1 VIYFVLWL
9 VPLTIGEALNVLF
22 SNTRSCKTMI
32 KILVLIDS
40 ATEFSRRFLTGLIRY
55 AKENDTWT
63 FYRLPSYYKAL
74 YGEAGIVDRIKEWEI
89 DAVIAQWEYEG
100 VDFLDQLDIP
110 VFLQSYRNISGRFSR
125 ISGDYIG
132 VGVMAAQFFA
142 KRNFKNFA
150 FYGNKNFFWS
160 KARAEGYR
168 REVERIKGNY
178 YYFESELL
186 DSMEWSREHV
196 ELDNW
201 LQDLPKPVALF
212 ACDDNFALQVSE
224 MCKVNNITIPNEL
237 SLLGVDNDELI
248 CNLSHPSIS
257 SIVTDD
263 ENGGYQT
270 GKMLHTL
277 ILNKNNIP
285 FNINIDPIRIELR
298 QSTEKYNVS
307 DTYVKKVI
315 EYIHEN
321 IRLNISVD
329 ELTSIVPLSRRNLEK
344 KFREATGSSIYQFI
358 LDKKVDLISAE
369 LLTTDK
375 DLWDIAIETGFN
387 DVRNVYRIFKKNTGH
402 TPVSF
407 RKKYR

>member
-1 VIYFVLWL
+1 
-9 VPLTIGEALNVLF
+9 
-22 SNTRSCKTMI
+22 MI
-32 KILVLIDS
+32 KVLVLIDS
-40 ATEFSRRFLTGLIRY
+40 TTEFSRRFLTGLIQY
-55 AKENDTWT
+55 ANENGPWT

-74 YGEAGIVDRIKEWEI
+74 YGESGIVERIKEWKIE
-89 DAVIAQWEYEG
+89 AVIAQWEYEG

-110 VFLQSYRNISGRFSR
+110 VFLQSYRNISGRFSK

-132 VGVMAAQFFA
+132 AGVMAAQFFA
-142 KRNFKNFA
+142 KRHFKNFA

-168 REVERIKGNY
+168 REVERIRGNY

-186 DSMEWSREHV
+186 DSMQWSREHV

-201 LQDLPKPVALF
+201 LQGLPKPVALF

-224 MCKVNNITIPNEL
+224 MCKVNNINIPDEL

-248 CNLSHPSIS
+248 CNLSHPTIS
-257 SIVTDD
+257 SIITDD

-270 GKMLHTL
+270 GKMLQNL

-285 FNINIDPIRIELR
+285 FNINIDPVRIELR
-298 QSTEKYNVS
+298 QSTEKYNIS
-307 DTYVKKVI
+307 DSYVKTVLD
-315 EYIHEN
+315 YIHEN
-321 IRLNISVD
+321 IRLNISID
-329 ELTSIVPLSRRNLEK
+329 ELTAIVPLSRRNLEK
-344 KFREATGSSIYQFI
+344 KFREATGTSVHQFI
-358 LDKKVDLISAE
+358 LDKKVDLISTE

-375 DLWDIAIETGFN
+375 DLLDIAIETGFN
-387 DVRNVYRIFKKNTGH
+387 DVRNVYRIFKKYTGY

-407 RKKYR
+407 RKKYLRK

>member
-1 VIYFVLWL
+1 
-9 VPLTIGEALNVLF
+9 
-22 SNTRSCKTMI
+22 MI
-32 KILVLIDS
+32 KVLVLIDS
-40 ATEFSRRFLTGLIRY
+40 TTEFSRRFLTGLIQY
-55 AKENDTWT
+55 ANENGPWI

-74 YGEAGIVDRIKEWEI
+74 YGEAGIVERIKEWGI

-110 VFLQSYRNISGRFSR
+110 VFLQSYKNISGRFSR

-132 VGVMAAQFFA
+132 AGVMAAQFFA
-142 KRNFKNFA
+142 KRYFKNFA
-150 FYGNKNFFWS
+150 FYGNRNFFWS
-160 KARAEGYR
+160 RARAEGYR
-168 REVERIKGNY
+168 REVERIKGSY

-186 DSMEWSREHV
+186 DSMQWSREHV

-201 LQDLPKPVALF
+201 LQGLPKPVALF

-224 MCKVNNITIPNEL
+224 MCKVNNINIPDEL

-270 GKMLHTL
+270 GKMLQNL

-285 FNINIDPIRIELR
+285 FNINIDPVRIELR
-298 QSTEKYNVS
+298 QSTEKYNIS
-307 DTYVKKVI
+307 DNYIKTVI
-315 EYIHEN
+315 DYINEN
-321 IRLNISVD
+321 IRLNISID
-329 ELTSIVPLSRRNLEK
+329 KLAEIVPLSRRNLEM
-344 KFREATGSSIYQFI
+344 KFKEATGTSVYQFI
-358 LDKKVDLISAE
+358 LDKKVDLISTE

-375 DLWDIAIETGFN
+375 DLLDIAIETGFN
-387 DVRNVYRIFKKNTGH
+387 DVRNVYRIFKKYTGY

-407 RKKYR
+407 RKKYLRK

>member
-1 VIYFVLWL
+1 
-9 VPLTIGEALNVLF
+9 
-22 SNTRSCKTMI
+22 MI

-40 ATEFSRRFLTGLIRY
+40 ATEFSRRFLTGLIQY
-55 AKENDTWT
+55 ANENGPWT

-74 YGEAGIVDRIKEWEI
+74 YGESGIVERIKEWKIE
-89 DAVIAQWEYEG
+89 AVIAQWEYEG

-110 VFLQSYRNISGRFSR
+110 VFLQSYRNISGRFSK

-132 VGVMAAQFFA
+132 AGVMAAQFFA
-142 KRNFKNFA
+142 KRHFKNFA

-168 REVERIKGNY
+168 REVERIRGNY

-186 DSMEWSREHV
+186 DSMQWSREHV

-201 LQDLPKPVALF
+201 LQGLPKPVALF

-224 MCKVNNITIPNEL
+224 MCKVNNINIPDEL

-257 SIVTDD
+257 SIITDD

-270 GKMLHTL
+270 GKMLQNL

-285 FNINIDPIRIELR
+285 FNINIDPVRIELR
-298 QSTEKYNVS
+298 QSTEKYNIS
-307 DTYVKKVI
+307 DSYVKTVLD
-315 EYIHEN
+315 YIHEN
-321 IRLNISVD
+321 IRLNISID
-329 ELTSIVPLSRRNLEK
+329 ELTAIVPLSRRNLEK
-344 KFREATGSSIYQFI
+344 KFREATGTSVHQFI
-358 LDKKVDLISAE
+358 LDKKVDLISTE

-375 DLWDIAIETGFN
+375 DLLDIAIETGFN
-387 DVRNVYRIFKKNTGH
+387 DVRNVYRIFKKYTGY

-407 RKKYR
+407 RKKYLRK

>member
-1 VIYFVLWL
+1 
-9 VPLTIGEALNVLF
+9 
-22 SNTRSCKTMI
+22 MI
-32 KILVLIDS
+32 KVLVLIDS
-40 ATEFSRRFLTGLIRY
+40 TTEFSRRFLTGLIQY
-55 AKENDTWT
+55 ANENGPWT

-74 YGEAGIVDRIKEWEI
+74 YGESGIVERIKEWKIE
-89 DAVIAQWEYEG
+89 AVIAQWEYEG

-110 VFLQSYRNISGRFSR
+110 VFLQSYRNISGRFSK

-132 VGVMAAQFFA
+132 AGVMAAQFFA
-142 KRNFKNFA
+142 KRHFKNFA

-168 REVERIKGNY
+168 REVERIRGNY

-186 DSMEWSREHV
+186 DSMQWSREHV

-201 LQDLPKPVALF
+201 LQGLPKPVALF

-224 MCKVNNITIPNEL
+224 MCKVNNINIPDEL

-248 CNLSHPSIS
+248 CNLSHPTIS
-257 SIVTDD
+257 SIITDD

-270 GKMLHTL
+270 GKMLQNL

-285 FNINIDPIRIELR
+285 FNINIDPVRIELR
-298 QSTEKYNVS
+298 QSTEKYNIS
-307 DTYVKKVI
+307 DSYVKTVLD
-315 EYIHEN
+315 YIHEN
-321 IRLNISVD
+321 IRLNISID
-329 ELTSIVPLSRRNLEK
+329 ELTAIVPLSRRNLEK
-344 KFREATGSSIYQFI
+344 KFREATGTSVHQFI
-358 LDKKVDLISAE
+358 LDKKVDLISTE

-375 DLWDIAIETGFN
+375 DLLDIAIEMGFN
-387 DVRNVYRIFKKNTGH
+387 DVRNVYRIFKKKTGY

-407 RKKYR
+407 RKKYLQK

>member
-1 VIYFVLWL
+1 
-9 VPLTIGEALNVLF
+9 
-22 SNTRSCKTMI
+22 MI
-32 KILVLIDS
+32 KVLVLIDS
-40 ATEFSRRFLTGLIRY
+40 TTEFSRRFLTGLIQY
-55 AKENDTWT
+55 ANENGPWI

-74 YGEAGIVDRIKEWEI
+74 YGEAGIVERIKEWEI

-110 VFLQSYRNISGRFSR
+110 VFLQSYKNISGRFSR

-132 VGVMAAQFFA
+132 AGVMAAQFFA
-142 KRNFKNFA
+142 KRYFKNFA

-160 KARAEGYR
+160 RARAEGYR
-168 REVERIKGNY
+168 REVERIKGSY

-186 DSMEWSREHV
+186 DSMQWSREHV

-201 LQDLPKPVALF
+201 LQGLPKPVALF

-224 MCKVNNITIPNEL
+224 MCKVNNINIPDEL

-257 SIVTDD
+257 SIITDD

-270 GKMLHTL
+270 GKMLQNL
-277 ILNKNNIP
+277 ILNKNNVP
-285 FNINIDPIRIELR
+285 FNINIDPVRIELR
-298 QSTEKYNVS
+298 QSTEKYNIS
-307 DTYVKKVI
+307 DNYIKTVI
-315 EYIHEN
+315 DYINEN
-321 IRLNISVD
+321 IRLNISID
-329 ELTSIVPLSRRNLEK
+329 KLAEIVPLSRRNLEM
-344 KFREATGSSIYQFI
+344 KFKEATGTSVYQFI
-358 LDKKVDLISAE
+358 LDKKLDLISTE

-375 DLWDIAIETGFN
+375 DLLDIAIEMGFN
-387 DVRNVYRIFKKNTGH
+387 DVRNVYRIFKKKTGY

-407 RKKYR
+407 RKKFSQKNKS

>member
-1 VIYFVLWL
+1 
-9 VPLTIGEALNVLF
+9 
-22 SNTRSCKTMI
+22 MI
-32 KILVLIDS
+32 KVLVLIDS
-40 ATEFSRRFLTGLIRY
+40 TTEFSRRFLTGLIQY
-55 AKENDTWT
+55 ANENGPWT

-74 YGEAGIVDRIKEWEI
+74 YGESGIVERIKEWKIE
-89 DAVIAQWEYEG
+89 AVIAQWEYEG

-110 VFLQSYRNISGRFSR
+110 VFLQSYRNISGRFSK

-132 VGVMAAQFFA
+132 AGVMAAQFFA
-142 KRNFKNFA
+142 KRHFKNFA

-168 REVERIKGNY
+168 REVERIRGNY

-186 DSMEWSREHV
+186 DSMQWSREHV

-201 LQDLPKPVALF
+201 LQGLPKPVALF

-224 MCKVNNITIPNEL
+224 MCKVNNINIPDEL

-270 GKMLHTL
+270 GKMLQNL

-285 FNINIDPIRIELR
+285 FNINIDPVRIELR
-298 QSTEKYNVS
+298 QSTEKYNIS
-307 DTYVKKVI
+307 DSYVKTVLN
-315 EYIHEN
+315 YIHEN
-321 IRLNISVD
+321 IRLNISID
-329 ELTSIVPLSRRNLEK
+329 ELTAIVPLSRRNLEK
-344 KFREATGSSIYQFI
+344 KFREATGTSVHQFI
-358 LDKKVDLISAE
+358 LDKKVDLISTE

-375 DLWDIAIETGFN
+375 GLLDIAIETGFN
-387 DVRNVYRIFKKNTGH
+387 DVRNVYRIFKKYTGY

-407 RKKYR
+407 RKKYLRK

>member
-1 VIYFVLWL
+1 
-9 VPLTIGEALNVLF
+9 
-22 SNTRSCKTMI
+22 MI

-40 ATEFSRRFLTGLIRY
+40 ATEFSRRFLTGLIQY
-55 AKENDTWT
+55 ANENGPWT

-74 YGEAGIVDRIKEWEI
+74 YGESSIVERIKEWKIE
-89 DAVIAQWEYEG
+89 AVIAQWEYEG

-110 VFLQSYRNISGRFSR
+110 VFLQSYRNISGRFSK

-132 VGVMAAQFFA
+132 AGVMAAQFFA
-142 KRNFKNFA
+142 KRHFKNFA

-186 DSMEWSREHV
+186 DSMQWSREHV

-201 LQDLPKPVALF
+201 LQGLPKPVALF

-224 MCKVNNITIPNEL
+224 MCKVNNINIPDEL

-270 GKMLHTL
+270 GKMLQNL

-285 FNINIDPIRIELR
+285 FNINIDPVRIELR
-298 QSTEKYNVS
+298 QSTEKYNIS
-307 DTYVKKVI
+307 DSYVKTVLN
-315 EYIHEN
+315 YIHEN
-321 IRLNISVD
+321 IRLNISID
-329 ELTSIVPLSRRNLEK
+329 ELTAIVPLSRRNLEK
-344 KFREATGSSIYQFI
+344 KFREATGTSVHQFI
-358 LDKKVDLISAE
+358 LDKKVDLISTE

-375 DLWDIAIETGFN
+375 DLLDIAIETGFN
-387 DVRNVYRIFKKNTGH
+387 DVRNVYRIFKKYTGY

-407 RKKYR
+407 RKKYLRK

>member
-1 VIYFVLWL
+1 
-9 VPLTIGEALNVLF
+9 
-22 SNTRSCKTMI
+22 MI

-40 ATEFSRRFLTGLIRY
+40 ATEFSRRFLTGLIQY
-55 AKENDTWT
+55 ANENGPWT
-63 FYRLPSYYKAL
+63 FYRLLSYYKAL
-74 YGEAGIVDRIKEWEI
+74 YGESGIVERIKEWKIE
-89 DAVIAQWEYEG
+89 AVIAQWEYEG

-110 VFLQSYRNISGRFSR
+110 VFLQSYRNISGRFSK

-132 VGVMAAQFFA
+132 AGVMAAQFFA
-142 KRNFKNFA
+142 KRHFKNFA

-168 REVERIKGNY
+168 REVERIRGNY

-186 DSMEWSREHV
+186 DSMQWSREHV

-201 LQDLPKPVALF
+201 LQGLPKPVALF

-224 MCKVNNITIPNEL
+224 MCKVNNINIPDEL

-270 GKMLHTL
+270 GKMLQNL

-285 FNINIDPIRIELR
+285 FNINIDPVRIELR
-298 QSTEKYNVS
+298 QSTEKYNIS
-307 DTYVKKVI
+307 DSYVKTVLD
-315 EYIHEN
+315 YIHEN
-321 IRLNISVD
+321 IRLNISID
-329 ELTSIVPLSRRNLEK
+329 ELTAIVPLSRRNLEK
-344 KFREATGSSIYQFI
+344 KFREATGTSVHQFI
-358 LDKKVDLISAE
+358 LDKKVDLISTE

-375 DLWDIAIETGFN
+375 DLLDIAIETGFN
-387 DVRNVYRIFKKNTGH
+387 DVRNVYRIFKKYTGY

-407 RKKYR
+407 RKKYLQK

>member
-1 VIYFVLWL
+1 
-9 VPLTIGEALNVLF
+9 
-22 SNTRSCKTMI
+22 MI
-32 KILVLIDS
+32 KVLVLIDS

-55 AKENDTWT
+55 ANENGSWI

-74 YGEAGIVDRIKEWEI
+74 YGENGIVERIKEWKI

-110 VFLQSYRNISGRFSR
+110 VFLQSYKNISGQFSK

-132 VGVMAAQFFA
+132 AGVMAAQFFA
-142 KRNFKNFA
+142 KRHFKNFA

-178 YYFESELL
+178 YYFESEIL
-186 DSMEWSREHV
+186 DSMQWSRSHI

-201 LQDLPKPVALF
+201 LQALPKPVALL

-224 MCKVNNITIPNEL
+224 MCKVNNINIPDEL

-270 GKMLHTL
+270 GRMLQKL
-277 ILNKNNIP
+277 IISKDNIP
-285 FNINIDPIRIELR
+285 FNINIDPVRIEQR
-298 QSTEKYNVS
+298 QSTEKYNIS
-307 DTYVKKVI
+307 DN
-315 EYIHEN
+315 YIRTIINYINEN

-329 ELTSIVPLSRRNLEK
+329 DLTTLVPLSRRNLEK
-344 KFREATGSSIYQFI
+344 KFKEATGIPVYQFI
-358 LDKKVDLISAE
+358 LDKKLDLISTE

-375 DLWDIAIETGFN
+375 DLMDIAIGIGFN
-387 DVRNVYRIFKKNTGH
+387 DVRNVYRIFKKNTGY
-402 TPVSF
+402 TPISF
-407 RKKYR
+407 RKKFSQENKS

>member
-1 VIYFVLWL
+1 
-9 VPLTIGEALNVLF
+9 
-22 SNTRSCKTMI
+22 MI
-32 KILVLIDS
+32 KVLVLIDS
-40 ATEFSRRFLTGLIRY
+40 TTEFSRRFLTGLIQY
-55 AKENDTWT
+55 ANENGPWI

-74 YGEAGIVDRIKEWEI
+74 YGEAGIVERIKEWGI

-110 VFLQSYRNISGRFSR
+110 VFLQSYKNISGRFSR

-132 VGVMAAQFFA
+132 AGVMAAQFFA
-142 KRNFKNFA
+142 KRYFKNFA

-186 DSMEWSREHV
+186 DSMQWSREHV

-201 LQDLPKPVALF
+201 LQGLPKPVALF

-224 MCKVNNITIPNEL
+224 MCKVNNINIPDEL

-270 GKMLHTL
+270 GKMLQNL

-285 FNINIDPIRIELR
+285 FNINIDPVRIELR
-298 QSTEKYNVS
+298 QSTEKYNIS
-307 DTYVKKVI
+307 DNYIKTVI
-315 EYIHEN
+315 DYINEN
-321 IRLNISVD
+321 IRLNISID
-329 ELTSIVPLSRRNLEK
+329 KLAEIVPLSRRNLEM
-344 KFREATGSSIYQFI
+344 KFKEATGTSVYQFI
-358 LDKKVDLISAE
+358 LDKKVDLISTE

-375 DLWDIAIETGFN
+375 DLLDIAIETGFN
-387 DVRNVYRIFKKNTGH
+387 DVRNVYRIFKKYTGY

-407 RKKYR
+407 RKKYLRK

>member
-1 VIYFVLWL
+1 
-9 VPLTIGEALNVLF
+9 
-22 SNTRSCKTMI
+22 MI

-40 ATEFSRRFLTGLIRY
+40 ATEFSRRFLTGLIQY
-55 AKENDTWT
+55 ANENGPWT

-74 YGEAGIVDRIKEWEI
+74 YGESGIVERIKEWKIE
-89 DAVIAQWEYEG
+89 AVIAQWEYEG

-110 VFLQSYRNISGRFSR
+110 VFLQSYRNISGRFSK

-132 VGVMAAQFFA
+132 AGVMAAQFFA
-142 KRNFKNFA
+142 KRHFKNFA

-168 REVERIKGNY
+168 REVERIRGNY

-186 DSMEWSREHV
+186 DSMQWSREHV

-201 LQDLPKPVALF
+201 LQGLPKPVALF

-224 MCKVNNITIPNEL
+224 MCKVNNINIPDEL

-248 CNLSHPSIS
+248 CNLSHPTIS
-257 SIVTDD
+257 SIITDD

-270 GKMLHTL
+270 GKMLQNL

-285 FNINIDPIRIELR
+285 FNINIDPVRIELR
-298 QSTEKYNVS
+298 QSTEKYNIS
-307 DTYVKKVI
+307 DSYVKTVLD
-315 EYIHEN
+315 YIHEN
-321 IRLNISVD
+321 IRLNISID
-329 ELTSIVPLSRRNLEK
+329 ELTAIVPLSRRNLEK
-344 KFREATGSSIYQFI
+344 KFREATGTSVHQFI
-358 LDKKVDLISAE
+358 LDKKVDLISTE

-375 DLWDIAIETGFN
+375 DLLDIAIETGFN
-387 DVRNVYRIFKKNTGH
+387 DVRNVYRIFKKYTGY

-407 RKKYR
+407 RKKYLRK

>member
-1 VIYFVLWL
+1 
-9 VPLTIGEALNVLF
+9 
-22 SNTRSCKTMI
+22 MI
-32 KILVLIDS
+32 KVLVLIDS

-55 AKENDTWT
+55 ANENGSWI

-74 YGEAGIVDRIKEWEI
+74 YGENGIVERIKEWKI

-110 VFLQSYRNISGRFSR
+110 VFLQSYKNISGQFSK

-132 VGVMAAQFFA
+132 AGVMAAQFFA
-142 KRNFKNFA
+142 KRHFKNFA

-178 YYFESELL
+178 YYFESEIL
-186 DSMEWSREHV
+186 DSMQWSRSHI

-201 LQDLPKPVALF
+201 LQALPKPVALL

-224 MCKVNNITIPNEL
+224 MCKVNNINIPDEL

-270 GKMLHTL
+270 GRMLQKL
-277 ILNKNNIP
+277 IISKDNIP
-285 FNINIDPIRIELR
+285 FNINIDPVRIEQR
-298 QSTEKYNVS
+298 QSTEKYNIS
-307 DTYVKKVI
+307 DN
-315 EYIHEN
+315 YIRTIINYINEN

-329 ELTSIVPLSRRNLEK
+329 ELTTLVPLSRRNLEK
-344 KFREATGSSIYQFI
+344 KFKEATGIPVYQFI
-358 LDKKVDLISAE
+358 LDKKLDLISTE

-375 DLWDIAIETGFN
+375 DLLDIAIGIGFN
-387 DVRNVYRIFKKNTGH
+387 DVRNVYRIFKKNTGY
-402 TPVSF
+402 TPISF
-407 RKKYR
+407 RKKFSQENRS

>member
-1 VIYFVLWL
+1 
-9 VPLTIGEALNVLF
+9 
-22 SNTRSCKTMI
+22 MI
-32 KILVLIDS
+32 KVLVLIDS

-55 AKENDTWT
+55 ANENGSWI

-74 YGEAGIVDRIKEWEI
+74 YGENGIVERIKEWEI

-110 VFLQSYRNISGRFSR
+110 VFLQSYKNISGQFSR

-142 KRNFKNFA
+142 KRHFKNFA

-168 REVERIKGNY
+168 QEVERIKGNY
-178 YYFESELL
+178 YYFESEIL
-186 DSMEWSREHV
+186 DSMQWSRSHI

-201 LQDLPKPVALF
+201 LQALPKPVALL

-224 MCKVNNITIPNEL
+224 MCKVNNINIPDEL

-270 GKMLHTL
+270 GRMLQKL
-277 ILNKNNIP
+277 IISKDNIP
-285 FNINIDPIRIELR
+285 FNINIDPVRIEQR
-298 QSTEKYNVS
+298 QSTEKYNIS
-307 DTYVKKVI
+307 DN
-315 EYIHEN
+315 YIRTIINYINEN

-329 ELTSIVPLSRRNLEK
+329 ELTTLVPLSRRNLEK
-344 KFREATGSSIYQFI
+344 KFKEATGIPVYQFI
-358 LDKKVDLISAE
+358 LDKKLDLISTE

-375 DLWDIAIETGFN
+375 DLMDIAIGIGFN
-387 DVRNVYRIFKKNTGH
+387 DVRNVYRIFKKNTGY
-402 TPVSF
+402 TPISF
-407 RKKYR
+407 RKKFSQENRS

>member
-1 VIYFVLWL
+1 
-9 VPLTIGEALNVLF
+9 
-22 SNTRSCKTMI
+22 MI
-32 KILVLIDS
+32 KVLVLIDS
-40 ATEFSRRFLTGLIRY
+40 TTEFSRRFLTGLIQY
-55 AKENDTWT
+55 ANENGPWI

-74 YGEAGIVDRIKEWEI
+74 YGEAGIVERIKEWEI

-110 VFLQSYRNISGRFSR
+110 VFLQSYKNISGRFSR

-132 VGVMAAQFFA
+132 AGVMAAQFFA
-142 KRNFKNFA
+142 KRYFKNFA

-160 KARAEGYR
+160 RARAEGYR
-168 REVERIKGNY
+168 REVERIKGSY

-186 DSMEWSREHV
+186 DSMQWSREHV

-201 LQDLPKPVALF
+201 LQGLPKPVALF

-224 MCKVNNITIPNEL
+224 MCKVNNINIPDEL

-257 SIVTDD
+257 SIITDD

-270 GKMLHTL
+270 GKMLQNL
-277 ILNKNNIP
+277 ILNKNNVP
-285 FNINIDPIRIELR
+285 FNINIDPVRIELR
-298 QSTEKYNVS
+298 QSTEKYNIS
-307 DTYVKKVI
+307 DNHIKTVI
-315 EYIHEN
+315 DYINEN
-321 IRLNISVD
+321 IRLDISID
-329 ELTSIVPLSRRNLEK
+329 ELTAIVPLSRRNLEM
-344 KFREATGSSIYQFI
+344 KFKEATGTSVYQFI
-358 LDKKVDLISAE
+358 LDKKVDLISTE

-375 DLWDIAIETGFN
+375 DLLDNAIEMGFN
-387 DVRNVYRIFKKNTGH
+387 DVRNVYRIFKKKTGY

-407 RKKYR
+407 RKKYLQK

>member
-1 VIYFVLWL
+1 
-9 VPLTIGEALNVLF
+9 
-22 SNTRSCKTMI
+22 MI
-32 KILVLIDS
+32 KVLVLIDS
-40 ATEFSRRFLTGLIRY
+40 TAEFSRRFLTGLIQY
-55 AKENDTWT
+55 ANENGPWI

-74 YGEAGIVDRIKEWEI
+74 YGEAGIVERIKEWEI

-110 VFLQSYRNISGRFSR
+110 VFLQSYKNVSGKYSR

-132 VGVMAAQFFA
+132 AGVMAAQFFA
-142 KRNFKNFA
+142 KRYFKNFA

-160 KARAEGYR
+160 RARAEGYR
-168 REVERIKGNY
+168 REVERIKGSY

-186 DSMEWSREHV
+186 DSMQWSREHV

-201 LQDLPKPVALF
+201 LQGLPKPVALF

-224 MCKVNNITIPNEL
+224 MCKVNNINIPDEL

-257 SIVTDD
+257 SIITDD

-270 GKMLHTL
+270 GKLLQNL
-277 ILNKNNIP
+277 ILNKINVP
-285 FNINIDPIRIELR
+285 FNINIDPVRIELR
-298 QSTEKYNVS
+298 QSTEKYNIS
-307 DTYVKKVI
+307 DNHIKTVI
-315 EYIHEN
+315 DYINEN
-321 IRLNISVD
+321 IRLDISID
-329 ELTSIVPLSRRNLEK
+329 ELTAIVPLSRRNLEM
-344 KFREATGSSIYQFI
+344 KFKEATGTSVYQFI
-358 LDKKVDLISAE
+358 LDKKVDLISTE

-375 DLWDIAIETGFN
+375 DLLDNAIEMGFN
-387 DVRNVYRIFKKNTGH
+387 DVRNVYRIFKKKTGY

-407 RKKYR
+407 RKKYLQK

>member
-1 VIYFVLWL
+1 
-9 VPLTIGEALNVLF
+9 
-22 SNTRSCKTMI
+22 MI
-32 KILVLIDS
+32 KVLVLIDS
-40 ATEFSRRFLTGLIRY
+40 TTEFSRRFLTGLIQY
-55 AKENDTWT
+55 ANENGPWI

-74 YGEAGIVDRIKEWEI
+74 YGEAGIVERIKEWGI

-110 VFLQSYRNISGRFSR
+110 VFLQSYKNISGRFSR

-132 VGVMAAQFFA
+132 AGVMAAQFFA
-142 KRNFKNFA
+142 KRYFKNFA

-160 KARAEGYR
+160 KAKAEGYR
-168 REVERIKGNY
+168 REVERIRGNY

-186 DSMEWSREHV
+186 DSMQWSREHV

-201 LQDLPKPVALF
+201 LQGLPKPVALF

-224 MCKVNNITIPNEL
+224 MCKVNNINIPDEL

-270 GKMLHTL
+270 GKMLQNL

-285 FNINIDPIRIELR
+285 FNINIDPVRIELR
-298 QSTEKYNVS
+298 QSTEKYNIS
-307 DTYVKKVI
+307 DSYVKTVLN
-315 EYIHEN
+315 YIHEN
-321 IRLNISVD
+321 IRLNISID
-329 ELTSIVPLSRRNLEK
+329 ELTAIVPLSRRNLEK
-344 KFREATGSSIYQFI
+344 KFREATGTSVHQFI
-358 LDKKVDLISAE
+358 LDKKVDLISTE

-375 DLWDIAIETGFN
+375 DLLDIAIETGFN
-387 DVRNVYRIFKKNTGH
+387 DVRNVYRIFKKYTGY

-407 RKKYR
+407 RKKYLRK

>member
-1 VIYFVLWL
+1 
-9 VPLTIGEALNVLF
+9 
-22 SNTRSCKTMI
+22 MI

-40 ATEFSRRFLTGLIRY
+40 ATEFSRRFLTGLIQY
-55 AKENDTWT
+55 ANENGPWT

-74 YGEAGIVDRIKEWEI
+74 YGESGIVERIKEWKIE
-89 DAVIAQWEYEG
+89 AVIAQWEYEG

-110 VFLQSYRNISGRFSR
+110 VFLQSYRNISGRFSK

-132 VGVMAAQFFA
+132 AGVMAAQFFA
-142 KRNFKNFA
+142 KRHFKNFA

-168 REVERIKGNY
+168 REVERIRGNY

-186 DSMEWSREHV
+186 DSMQWSREHV

-201 LQDLPKPVALF
+201 LQGLPKPVALF

-224 MCKVNNITIPNEL
+224 MCKVNNINIPDEL

-270 GKMLHTL
+270 GKMLQNL

-285 FNINIDPIRIELR
+285 FNINIDPVRIELR
-298 QSTEKYNVS
+298 QSTEKYNIS
-307 DTYVKKVI
+307 DSYVKTVLN
-315 EYIHEN
+315 YIHEN
-321 IRLNISVD
+321 IRLNISID
-329 ELTSIVPLSRRNLEK
+329 ELTAIVPLSRRNLEK
-344 KFREATGSSIYQFI
+344 KFREATGTSVHQFI

-375 DLWDIAIETGFN
+375 DLLDIAIETGFN
-387 DVRNVYRIFKKNTGH
+387 DVRNVYRIFKKYTGY

-407 RKKYR
+407 RKKYLQK

>member
-1 VIYFVLWL
+1 
-9 VPLTIGEALNVLF
+9 
-22 SNTRSCKTMI
+22 MI

-40 ATEFSRRFLTGLIRY
+40 ATEFSRRFLTGLIQY
-55 AKENDTWT
+55 ANENGPWT

-74 YGEAGIVDRIKEWEI
+74 YGESGIVERIKEWKIE
-89 DAVIAQWEYEG
+89 AVIAQWEYEG

-110 VFLQSYRNISGRFSR
+110 VFLQSYKNVSGKYSR

-132 VGVMAAQFFA
+132 AGVMAAQFFA
-142 KRNFKNFA
+142 KRYFKNFA

-186 DSMEWSREHV
+186 DSMQWSRKHV
-196 ELDNW
+196 ELGCW
-201 LQDLPKPVALF
+201 LRDLPKPVALF

-224 MCKVNNITIPNEL
+224 MCKVNNINIPDEL

-270 GKMLHTL
+270 GKMLQNL

-285 FNINIDPIRIELR
+285 FNINIDPVRIELR
-298 QSTEKYNVS
+298 QSTEKYNIS
-307 DTYVKKVI
+307 DNYIKTVI
-315 EYIHEN
+315 DYINEN
-321 IRLNISVD
+321 IRLNISID
-329 ELTSIVPLSRRNLEK
+329 KLAEIVPLSRRNLEK
-344 KFREATGSSIYQFI
+344 KFREATGTSVYQFI
-358 LDKKVDLISAE
+358 LDKKVDLISTE

-375 DLWDIAIETGFN
+375 DLLDIAIGMGFN
-387 DVRNVYRIFKKNTGH
+387 DVRNVYRIFKKYTGY

-407 RKKYR
+407 RKKYLRK